1 MLDFVGQYL
10 GWILVAL
17 GVVSTAL
24 VVWAWVAGVLP
35 KPSFTKF
42 RAGIVTNMAIL
53 TLFSIY
59 LSIVANTTDVL
70 HPAAASAFAT
80 PLGFAQAAIA
90 LTLIAN
96 AGRGFSLNLPILL
109 VMALVNFSLVLVYL
123 GIGDA
128 TTDAKDVQ
136 VHFVGGMFGALIA
149 PILKLGSKEQ
159 SDEDAGA

>member
-1 MLDFVGQYL
+1 MLTFVSSYL
-10 GWILVAL
+10 GFILVGL

-24 VVWAWVAGVLP
+24 VAWAWVAGVLP
-35 KPSFTKF
+35 KPSFTRF
-42 RAGIVTNMAIL
+42 RAGIIGNMVIL

-59 LSIVANTTDVL
+59 LAMVANTTDVL

-96 AGRGFSLNLPILL
+96 AGRGFSVNLPLL
-109 VMALVNFSLVLVYL
+109 IVMALVNFSLVLVYL
-123 GIGDA
+123 GLGDA

-136 VHFVGGMFGALIA
+136 VHFVGGMFGAIIA
-149 PILKLGSKEQ
+149 PILKLASKEQ
-159 SDEDAGA
+159 TDDEA

>member
-1 MLDFVGQYL
+1 MLAFIGSYID
-10 GWILVAL
+10 WILVAV
-17 GVVSTAL
+17 GVVSTVL

-35 KPSFTKF
+35 RPTFTRF
-42 RAGIVTNMAIL
+42 RAGIIGNMAIL

-59 LSIVANTTDVL
+59 LAMVANTTDVL

-80 PLGFAQAAIA
+80 PLAFAQTAIA

-96 AGRGFSLNLPILL
+96 AGRGFSINLPILIT
-109 VMALVNFSLVLVYL
+109 MALVNFSLVLVYL

-159 SDEDAGA
+159 ADDEA